1 MKNKISIIVGIVII
15 IIIIGLVI
23 YSTNK
28 DDIKPEEQKY
38 SSSSSEFKNNMDVVL
53 SLEDKINE
61 NSIWCGTFNLI
72 WNDLKND
79 LAKQD
84 IVFNPQPDIVNNLNK
99 GTFTSDNL
107 SENSYYKTYGIP
119 NIELKEKIEKE
130 IKDKF
135 NETSDILN
143 DFDWENASPESY
155 FLYAMLKKEFEF
167 PKVFTELENGD
178 FGNYTNVKYF
188 GINNTTENE
197 VRQQVEV
204 LYYNNPEDFA
214 VRLLTKEADEVII
227 AKGAN
232 GETFGEIYELLKQ
245 RDEQYD
251 GNKSFSEND
260 TLKIPNIKI
269 KEKEELDELEN
280 KNFQFSNGDEYY
292 IEKALQTIEFEI
304 DKKGGKI
311 KSEAGMMVNKAAIIA
326 DEPREFLVDDT
337 FTIFLKEKDKE
348 LPYFAARISD
358 ISKVQEDVK
367 EKVAESEL
375 NEVQNV
381 NLSIKDG
388 TLTNIGATIV
398 ITDNNDTPYTY
409 GKWFRIDK
417 KENGKWVELKAIND
431 NYSFEDI
438 GLEIG
443 QDKTLEEKIDWFN
456 LYGQLE
462 KGEYRLVKNIY
473 DDGYKYFSTE
483 FSIK

>member
-99 GTFTSDNL
+99 GTFTSNNL

-135 NETSDILN
+135 DETSDILN
-143 DFDWENASPESY
+143 DFDWENASSESY

-227 AKGAN
+227 TKGAN

-269 KEKEELDELEN
+269 KEKEELNELEN

-367 EKVAESEL
+367 EKTEQ
-375 NEVQNV
+375 VQYT
-381 NLSIKDG
+381 K
-388 TLTNIGATIV
+388 
-398 ITDNNDTPYTY
+398 ITDANLQSDLASTDILVKYNGILY
-409 GKWFRIDK
+409 GKSYGIIDYAGDPNEYIGKIDK
-417 KENGKWVELKAIND
+417 LIDKEYVPELDGETNTEEILNALVSEANEEIMVLYYNGEFVMFD
-431 NYSFEDI
+431 
-438 GLEIG
+438 
-443 QDKTLEEKIDWFN
+443 KID
-456 LYGQLE
+456 
-462 KGEYRLVKNIY
+462 R
-473 DDGYKYFSTE
+473 
-483 FSIK
+483 

>member
-99 GTFTSDNL
+99 GTFTSNNL

-135 NETSDILN
+135 DETSDILN

-197 VRQQVEV
+197 VRQQLEV

-269 KEKEELDELEN
+269 KEKEELNELEN

-304 DKKGGKI
+304 DKKGGKM

-367 EKVAESEL
+367 EKTEQ
-375 NEVQNV
+375 VQYT
-381 NLSIKDG
+381 K
-388 TLTNIGATIV
+388 
-398 ITDNNDTPYTY
+398 ITDANLQSDLASTDILVKYNGILY
-409 GKWFRIDK
+409 GKSYGIIDYAGDPNEYIGKIDK
-417 KENGKWVELKAIND
+417 LIDKEYVPELDGETNTEEILNALVSEANEEIMVLYYNGEFVMFD
-431 NYSFEDI
+431 
-438 GLEIG
+438 
-443 QDKTLEEKIDWFN
+443 KID
-456 LYGQLE
+456 
-462 KGEYRLVKNIY
+462 R
-473 DDGYKYFSTE
+473 
-483 FSIK
+483 

>member
-1 MKNKISIIVGIVII
+1 MKNKISIIVGIVIII

-79 LAKQD
+79 LTKQD

-99 GTFTSDNL
+99 GTFTSNNL

-135 NETSDILN
+135 DEMSDILN
-143 DFDWENASPESY
+143 DFDWENASSESY

-214 VRLLTKEADEVII
+214 VRLLVI
-227 AKGAN
+227 AQK
-232 GETFGEIYELLKQ
+232 T
-245 RDEQYD
+245 
-251 GNKSFSEND
+251 GNK
-260 TLKIPNIKI
+260 
-269 KEKEELDELEN
+269 
-280 KNFQFSNGDEYY
+280 
-292 IEKALQTIEFEI
+292 
-304 DKKGGKI
+304 
-311 KSEAGMMVNKAAIIA
+311 V
-326 DEPREFLVDDT
+326 
-337 FTIFLKEKDKE
+337 
-348 LPYFAARISD
+348 
-358 ISKVQEDVK
+358 
-367 EKVAESEL
+367 
-375 NEVQNV
+375 
-381 NLSIKDG
+381 
-388 TLTNIGATIV
+388 
-398 ITDNNDTPYTY
+398 
-409 GKWFRIDK
+409 
-417 KENGKWVELKAIND
+417 
-431 NYSFEDI
+431 
-438 GLEIG
+438 
-443 QDKTLEEKIDWFN
+443 
-456 LYGQLE
+456 
-462 KGEYRLVKNIY
+462 
-473 DDGYKYFSTE
+473 
-483 FSIK
+483 

>member
-1 MKNKISIIVGIVII
+1 MNNRKDGMMKNKISIIVGIVIII

-107 SENSYYKTYGIP
+107 SENSYYKTYGTP

-311 KSEAGMMVNKAAIIA
+311 KSEAGMIANRSAIIA

-337 FTIFLKEKDKE
+337 FTIFLKEKDKD
-348 LPYFAARISD
+348 LPYFATQISD
-358 ISKVQEDVK
+358 ISNVQEDVK
-367 EKVAESEL
+367 EKTEQ
-375 NEVQNV
+375 VQYT
-381 NLSIKDG
+381 K
-388 TLTNIGATIV
+388 
-398 ITDNNDTPYTY
+398 ITDANLQSDLASTDILVKYNGILY
-409 GKWFRIDK
+409 GKSYGIIDYAGDPNEYIGKIDK
-417 KENGKWVELKAIND
+417 LIDKEYVPELDGETNTEEILNALVSEANEEIMVLYYNGEFVMFD
-431 NYSFEDI
+431 
-438 GLEIG
+438 
-443 QDKTLEEKIDWFN
+443 KID
-456 LYGQLE
+456 
-462 KGEYRLVKNIY
+462 R
-473 DDGYKYFSTE
+473 
-483 FSIK
+483 

>member
-99 GTFTSDNL
+99 GTFTSNNL

-135 NETSDILN
+135 DETSDILN

-197 VRQQVEV
+197 VRQQLEV

-269 KEKEELDELEN
+269 KEKEELNELEN

-367 EKVAESEL
+367 EKTEQ
-375 NEVQNV
+375 VQYT
-381 NLSIKDG
+381 K
-388 TLTNIGATIV
+388 
-398 ITDNNDTPYTY
+398 ITDANLQSDLASTDILVKYNGILY
-409 GKWFRIDK
+409 GKSYGIIDYAGDPNEYIGKIDK
-417 KENGKWVELKAIND
+417 LIDKEYVPELDGETNTEEILNALVSEANEEIMVLYYNGEFVMFD
-431 NYSFEDI
+431 
-438 GLEIG
+438 
-443 QDKTLEEKIDWFN
+443 KID
-456 LYGQLE
+456 
-462 KGEYRLVKNIY
+462 R
-473 DDGYKYFSTE
+473 
-483 FSIK
+483 

>member
-1 MKNKISIIVGIVII
+1 MKNKISIIVGIVIII

-79 LAKQD
+79 LTKQD

-99 GTFTSDNL
+99 GTFTSNNL

-135 NETSDILN
+135 DEMSDILN
-143 DFDWENASPESY
+143 DFDWENASSESY

-227 AKGAN
+227 TKGAN

-269 KEKEELDELEN
+269 KEKEELNELEN
-280 KNFQFSNGDEYY
+280 KNFQFS
-292 IEKALQTIEFEI
+292 
-304 DKKGGKI
+304 
-311 KSEAGMMVNKAAIIA
+311 
-326 DEPREFLVDDT
+326 
-337 FTIFLKEKDKE
+337 IFN
-348 LPYFAARISD
+348 F
-358 ISKVQEDVK
+358 
-367 EKVAESEL
+367 
-375 NEVQNV
+375 
-381 NLSIKDG
+381 
-388 TLTNIGATIV
+388 
-398 ITDNNDTPYTY
+398 
-409 GKWFRIDK
+409 
-417 KENGKWVELKAIND
+417 
-431 NYSFEDI
+431 
-438 GLEIG
+438 
-443 QDKTLEEKIDWFN
+443 
-456 LYGQLE
+456 
-462 KGEYRLVKNIY
+462 
-473 DDGYKYFSTE
+473 
-483 FSIK
+483 

>member
-79 LAKQD
+79 LTKQD

-99 GTFTSDNL
+99 GTFTSNNL

-135 NETSDILN
+135 DEMSDILN
-143 DFDWENASPESY
+143 DFDWENASSESY

-227 AKGAN
+227 TKGAN

-269 KEKEELDELEN
+269 KEKEELNELEN

-311 KSEAGMMVNKAAIIA
+311 KSEAGMMLNKAAIIA

-367 EKVAESEL
+367 EKTEQ
-375 NEVQNV
+375 VQYT
-381 NLSIKDG
+381 K
-388 TLTNIGATIV
+388 
-398 ITDNNDTPYTY
+398 ITDANLQSDLASTDILVKYNGILY
-409 GKWFRIDK
+409 GKSYGIIDYAGDPNEYIGKIDK
-417 KENGKWVELKAIND
+417 LIDKEYVPELDGETNTEEILNALVSEANEEIMVLYYNGEFVMFD
-431 NYSFEDI
+431 
-438 GLEIG
+438 
-443 QDKTLEEKIDWFN
+443 KID
-456 LYGQLE
+456 
-462 KGEYRLVKNIY
+462 R
-473 DDGYKYFSTE
+473 
-483 FSIK
+483 

>member
-15 IIIIGLVI
+15 IIIIIGLVI
-23 YSTNK
+23 YYSTNK

-107 SENSYYKTYGIP
+107 SENSYYKTYGTP

-292 IEKALQTIEFEI
+292 IDKALQTIEFEI

-311 KSEAGMMVNKAAIIA
+311 KSEAGMIANRSAIIA

-337 FTIFLKEKDKE
+337 FTIFLKEKDKD
-348 LPYFAARISD
+348 LPYFATQISD
-358 ISKVQEDVK
+358 ISKVQEDVE
-367 EKVAESEL
+367 EKV
-375 NEVQNV
+375 NQVQYT
-381 NLSIKDG
+381 K
-388 TLTNIGATIV
+388 
-398 ITDNNDTPYTY
+398 ITDANLHSENASTETLVKYNGILY
-409 GKWFRIDK
+409 GESYAIIDYAGDPNEYIGKIDK
-417 KENGKWVELKAIND
+417 LIDKEYVPELDGETNTK
-431 NYSFEDI
+431 
-438 GLEIG
+438 EI
-443 QDKTLEEKIDWFN
+443 LNALVSEANEEIMVLYYNEEFVMFNKID
-456 LYGQLE
+456 
-462 KGEYRLVKNIY
+462 R
-473 DDGYKYFSTE
+473 
-483 FSIK
+483 